1 LSEASFEHSRHLF
14 CIGTVSPL
22 LEVRVKPAEETPNY
36 NFNMTLVEAP
46 ERHEDL
52 FEELLAEVSSYN
64 AQVDRELLA
73 RAFSFASRAHEGQ
86 ERRSG
91 EDFIHHP
98 FGAAK
103 ICAELRLDDETIAA
117 ALLHDVVE
125 DTEVVIDEVRA
136 EFGEEIAQ
144 LVEGV
149 TKLTRIQFQSREH
162 AEAENYRKMI
172 VAMAHDVRV
181 ILIKLADRLH
191 NMRTLEYLGRQKQ
204 VQKAR
209 ETLDVYAPL
218 AHRLGI
224 HKLKWELEDLSFQ
237 ALHPRKYAEIEAMV
251 AERRADREEHVN
263 EAKLVLQKELDK
275 VAIPAEISGRA
286 KHSYA
291 IYDKMAKKGREF
303 NEIYDLT
310 AMRVIVERSADE
322 GTRDCYGALGLIH
335 SLWKP
340 MPGRFKDYVAMPKFN
355 GYRSLHTTVI
365 GPEGRPLEIQVRTRE
380 MHEIADLGVAAHWK
394 FDKRGKEVA
403 GDEWVTWVK
412 QLMDVSGDEPDARE
426 FVKSFRTDLF
436 DEEVFV
442 FTPKGEVKT
451 LPAGATPIDFAYAVH
466 TDVGHR
472 TVGAKVN
479 GRIVPLH
486 YKLRSG
492 DRVEVLTSKSG
503 RGPSRDWLSL
513 VASSRARNKI
523 RQFFSR
529 EQKEDLEAKGRE
541 LLEHALK
548 GQNLPYRKL
557 VGSAVLAGVIREL
570 GFKKAEDF
578 YIALGSGKLTTGSIV
593 NKVLQKL
600 KVEQVAEEEAVTRK
614 KPRARD
620 AMASNTYGI
629 NVVGVED
636 VLVRMAKCC
645 TPVPGDEVVGYISL
659 GKGITVHRGDCPN
672 VRALMR
678 NPERFT
684 PVEWDGGTSQSFRV
698 QIAVDSWDRPRL
710 LEDVARTFAEHGANI
725 VSYGGTVEDQMAKN
739 WYVAEVCDVKSLR
752 TLLTALRNVDA
763 VFDAFRVTPS

>member
-1 LSEASFEHSRHLF
+1 MA
-14 CIGTVSPL
+14 T
-22 LEVRVKPAEETPNY
+22 LETG
-36 NFNMTLVEAP
+36 
-46 ERHEDL
+46 ERHHRLLD
-52 FEELLAEVSSYN
+52 ELLAEVESYT
-64 AQVDRELLA
+64 AEFDRELVA
-73 RAFSFASRAHEGQ
+73 RAFAYAAAAHEGQ
-86 ERRSG
+86 QRRSG
-91 EDFIHHP
+91 TAFIEHP
-98 FGAAK
+98 AGVAR
-103 ICAELRLDDETIAA
+103 ICAELRLDEQTIAA

-125 DTEVVIDEVRA
+125 DTEADIEDVRA
-136 EFGEEIAQ
+136 EFGDEIAR

-149 TKLTRIQFQSREH
+149 TKLTRISFQSREQ

-172 VAMAHDVRV
+172 VAMSEDVRV

-191 NMRTLEYLGRQKQ
+191 NMRTIEYLGKQKQ
-204 VQKAR
+204 VQKAK
-209 ETLDVYAPL
+209 ETLEVYAPL

-224 HKLKWELEDLSFQ
+224 HAVKWELEDLAFQ
-237 ALHPRKYAEIEAMV
+237 TLHPRKYEEIKTMV
-251 AERRADREEHVN
+251 AERRADREGHVA
-263 EAKLVLQKELDK
+263 EAADVLARELDK
-275 VAIPAEISGRA
+275 VDVPAEISGRA
-286 KHSYA
+286 KHFYS

-310 AMRVIVERSADE
+310 AMRVIVERNGEE

-380 MHEIADLGVAAHWK
+380 MHETAELGIAAHWAY
-394 FDKRGKEVA
+394 KRGTKSTA
-403 GDEWVTWVK
+403 DEEWLTWVK
-412 QLMDVSGDEPDARE
+412 QLMDVHAEESDARE
-426 FVKSFRTDLF
+426 FVKSFRIDLF

-451 LPAGATPIDFAYAVH
+451 LPAGSTPIDLAYAVH

-492 DRVEVLTSKSG
+492 DRVEILTSKAG

-513 VASSRARNKI
+513 AASSRARNKI

-541 LLEHALK
+541 SLEHALK

-557 VGSAVLAGVIREL
+557 AGSAVLAGVIRET

-578 YIALGSGKLTTGSIV
+578 YIALGSGKLTAGSIV
-593 NKVLQKL
+593 NKVLQRL
-600 KVEQVAEEEAVTRK
+600 KVDEVAEEETVTPRK

-620 AMASNTYGI
+620 ALASATYGI

-636 VLVRMAKCC
+636 VLVRLAKCC
-645 TPVPGDEVVGYISL
+645 TPVPGDEIVGYISL
-659 GKGITVHRGDCPN
+659 GKGITIHRGDCPN
-672 VRALMR
+672 VRSLMR

-684 PVEWDGGTSQSFRV
+684 PVEWEGGTAQSFRV
-698 QIAVDSWDRPRL
+698 QIAVDSWDRSRL

-725 VSYGGTVEDQMAKN
+725 VSYGGVVEDQMARN
-739 WYVAEVCDVKSLR
+739 WYVAEVGDVKALR
-752 TLLTALRNVDA
+752 ALLTSLRNVDG
-763 VFDAFRVTPS
+763 VFDAYRFTPS

>member
-1 LSEASFEHSRHLF
+1 MAL
-14 CIGTVSPL
+14 I
-22 LEVRVKPAEETPNY
+22 
-36 NFNMTLVEAP
+36 EAP

-52 FEELLAEVSSYN
+52 FEELLNEVSGYN
-64 AQVDRELLA
+64 PRVDRELLA
-73 RAFSFASRAHEGQ
+73 RAFEFASRAHEGQ

-125 DTEVVIDEVRA
+125 DTEIDIDEVRA
-136 EFGEEIAQ
+136 EFGEEIAK

-172 VAMAHDVRV
+172 IAMAEDVRV

-204 VQKAR
+204 LQKAR
-209 ETLDVYAPL
+209 ETLEVYAPL

-224 HKLKWELEDLSFQ
+224 HKLKWELEDLAFET
-237 ALHPRKYAEIEAMV
+237 LHPRKYEEIKTMV
-251 AERRADREEHVN
+251 AERLTDREEHVS
-263 EAKLVLQKELDK
+263 EASMVLQRELDK
-275 VAIPAEISGRA
+275 VDIPADIAGRA
-286 KHSYA
+286 KHFFS

-310 AMRVIVERSADE
+310 AMRVIAERDGEE

-340 MPGRFKDYVAMPKFN
+340 MPGRFKDYIAMPKFN
-355 GYRSLHTTVI
+355 GYRALHTTVI
-365 GPEGRPLEIQVRTRE
+365 GPAGSPLEIQIRTRE
-380 MHEIADLGVAAHWK
+380 MHREAELGIAAHWLY
-394 FDKRGKEVA
+394 KRGDGKRPA
-403 GDEWVTWVK
+403 DEDWLAWVK
-412 QLMDVSGDEPDARE
+412 QLMDWGQEEADPRE
-426 FVKSFRTDLF
+426 FLKTFRMDLF

-486 YKLRSG
+486 YRLRSG
-492 DRVEVLTSKSG
+492 DRVEILTGKSAA

-541 LLEHALK
+541 TLENSLK
-548 GQNLPYRKL
+548 AQNLPYKKL
-557 VGSAVLAGVIREL
+557 AGSAVLAGVIRES
-570 GFKKAEDF
+570 GYKKAEDF
-578 YIALGSGKLTTGSIV
+578 YLALGSGKLTASKIV
-593 NKVLQKL
+593 DKVLQQL
-600 KVEQVAEEEAVTRK
+600 KVGEVAEEPIPLK

-620 AMASNTYGI
+620 AAGSDSYGI
-629 NVVGVED
+629 NVIGVED
-636 VLVRMAKCC
+636 VLVRLAKCC
-645 TPVPGDEVVGYISL
+645 TPVPGDDIVGYISL
-659 GKGITVHRGDCPN
+659 GKGITIHRGDCPN
-672 VRALMR
+672 VRALRR

-684 PVEWDGGTSQSFRV
+684 PVEWEGGSSQSFRV

-710 LEDVARTFAEHGANI
+710 LEDVARTFAEHGSNI
-725 VSYGGTVEDQMAKN
+725 VSYGGTVEDQMARN
-739 WYVAEVCDVKSLR
+739 WYVAEVGDVKALRGLLSSLR
-752 TLLTALRNVDA
+752 HVDD
-763 VFDAFRVTPS
+763 VFDARRVTPS

>member
-1 LSEASFEHSRHLF
+1 MATLEKGEKHQ
-14 CIGTVSPL
+14 GL
-22 LEVRVKPAEETPNY
+22 L
-36 NFNMTLVEAP
+36 
-46 ERHEDL
+46 D
-52 FEELLAEVSSYN
+52 ELLAEIEE
-64 AQVDRELLA
+64 AGGAVDRDLVT
-73 RAFSFASRAHEGQ
+73 RAFRYAAAAHEGQ
-86 ERRSG
+86 QRRSG
-91 EDFIHHP
+91 QPFIEHP
-98 FGAAK
+98 VGVAK
-103 ICAELRLDDETIAA
+103 ICAQLRLDEQTIAA

-125 DTEVVIDEVRA
+125 DTEVELDDVRA
-136 EFGEEIAQ
+136 EFGDEVAK

-149 TKLTRIQFQSREH
+149 TKLTRIQFQSREQ
-162 AEAENYRKMI
+162 AEAENYRKMV
-172 VAMAHDVRV
+172 VAMSEDVRV

-191 NMRTLEYLGRQKQ
+191 NMRTIEYLGKQKQ
-204 VQKAR
+204 IQKAK
-209 ETLDVYAPL
+209 ETLEVYAPL

-224 HKLKWELEDLSFQ
+224 HALKWELEDLAFQ
-237 ALHPRKYAEIEAMV
+237 TLHPRKYEEITTMV
-251 AERRADREEHVN
+251 AERRADRESHVA
-263 EAKLVLQKELDK
+263 EAAEVLARELEK
-275 VAIPAEISGRA
+275 VDIPAEISGRA
-286 KHSYA
+286 KHFYS

-310 AMRVIVERSADE
+310 AMRVIVERNGEE

-380 MHEIADLGVAAHWK
+380 MHETAELGVAAHWFSYK
-394 FDKRGKEVA
+394 TRGSKP
-403 GDEWVTWVK
+403 GDEWLDWVR
-412 QLMDVSGDEPDARE
+412 QLMDAHEDDADARE

-486 YKLRSG
+486 YKLKSG
-492 DRVEVLTSKSG
+492 DRVEVLTAKTG

-513 VASSRARNKI
+513 AASSRAKNKI

-529 EQKEDLEAKGRE
+529 EQKEDLEQKGRE
-541 LLEHALK
+541 ALENALK
-548 GQNLPYRKL
+548 AQNLPYRKL
-557 VGSAVLAGVIREL
+557 AGSAVLAGVIRES

-578 YIALGSGKLTTGSIV
+578 YLALGSGKLTAGSIV

-600 KVEQVAEEEAVTRK
+600 KVEEVAEEAAIVRKPKAHEAVS
-614 KPRARD
+614 
-620 AMASNTYGI
+620 SNTYGI
-629 NVVGVED
+629 NVIGVED
-636 VLVRMAKCC
+636 VLVRLAKCC
-645 TPVPGDEVVGYISL
+645 TPVPGDSIVGYISL

-684 PVEWDGGTSQSFRV
+684 PVEWDGDTSQSFRV
-698 QIAVDSWDRPRL
+698 QIALDSWDRPRL

-725 VSYGGTVEDQMAKN
+725 VSYGGVVEDQMAKN
-739 WYVAEVCDVKSLR
+739 WYVAQIGDVKSLR
-752 TLLTALRNVDA
+752 ALLTALRNVDA
-763 VFDAFRVTPS
+763 VFDAYRVTPQ

>member
-1 LSEASFEHSRHLF
+1 MATLETGEKHQ
-14 CIGTVSPL
+14 GL
-22 LEVRVKPAEETPNY
+22 L
-36 NFNMTLVEAP
+36 
-46 ERHEDL
+46 D
-52 FEELLAEVSSYN
+52 ELLAEIQESGGT
-64 AQVDRELLA
+64 VDRELVT
-73 RAFSFASRAHEGQ
+73 RAFRYAATAHEGQ
-86 ERRSG
+86 QRQSG
-91 EDFIHHP
+91 SPFIEHP
-98 FGAAK
+98 VGVAR
-103 ICAELRLDDETIAA
+103 ICAQLRLDEQTIAA

-125 DTEVVIDEVRA
+125 DTESDIDDVRA
-136 EFGEEIAQ
+136 EFGDEVAK

-162 AEAENYRKMI
+162 AEAENYRKMV
-172 VAMAHDVRV
+172 VAMSEDVRV

-191 NMRTLEYLGRQKQ
+191 NMRTIEYLGKQKQ
-204 VQKAR
+204 IQKAK
-209 ETLDVYAPL
+209 ETLEVYAPL

-224 HKLKWELEDLSFQ
+224 HALKWELEDLAFQ
-237 ALHPRKYAEIEAMV
+237 TLHPRKYEEITQMV
-251 AERRADREEHVN
+251 AERRADRESHVA
-263 EAKLVLQKELDK
+263 EAADVLARELEK
-275 VAIPAEISGRA
+275 VDIPAEISGRA
-286 KHSYA
+286 KHFYS

-310 AMRVIVERSADE
+310 AMRVIVERNGEE

-380 MHEIADLGVAAHWK
+380 MHETAELGVAAHWFSYK
-394 FDKRGKEVA
+394 HRGSKP
-403 GDEWVTWVK
+403 GDEWLDWVK
-412 QLMDVSGDEPDARE
+412 QLMDAHEDDADARE

-486 YKLRSG
+486 YKLKSG

-513 VASSRARNKI
+513 AASSRAKNKI

-529 EQKEDLEAKGRE
+529 EQKEDLEAKGRDA
-541 LLEHALK
+541 LENALK
-548 GQNLPYRKL
+548 AQNLPYRKL
-557 VGSAVLAGVIREL
+557 AGSAVLAGVIRES

-578 YIALGSGKLTTGSIV
+578 YLALGSGKLTAGSIV

-600 KVEQVAEEEAVTRK
+600 KVEQVAEEEAVLPRK
-614 KPRARD
+614 KPKARD
-620 AMASNTYGI
+620 ALSSDTYGI
-629 NVVGVED
+629 NVIGVED
-636 VLVRMAKCC
+636 VLVRLAKCC
-645 TPVPGDEVVGYISL
+645 TPVPGDDIVGYISL

-672 VRALMR
+672 VRSLMR

-725 VSYGGTVEDQMAKN
+725 VSYGGAVEDQMAKN
-739 WYVAEVCDVKSLR
+739 WYVAQVGDVKALR
-752 TLLTALRNVDA
+752 ALLTALRNVDA
-763 VFDAFRVTPS
+763 VFDAYRVTPQ